1 MIIRR
6 KHRILIVVIFII
18 LTLFIL
24 KGILPNLIKSIYP
37 MKYESAMSRYA
48 MEYGL
53 DLHLIATIIKVESN
67 YDCLAIS
74 NKGAIGLM
82 QIKPSTGKW
91 IAEQIGIKDFDEE
104 MLYEPEINIRM
115 GCWYLDYLLEYY
127 KGNVQLALAAYNGGL
142 GNVNKWLKN
151 KDYSDDGVS
160 LKSIPFE
167 ETKTYLKRISR
178 TYNIYKRLYSTSN

>member
-1 MIIRR
+1 
-6 KHRILIVVIFII
+6 
-18 LTLFIL
+18 
-24 KGILPNLIKSIYP
+24 
-37 MKYESAMSRYA
+37 
-48 MEYGL
+48 
-53 DLHLIATIIKVESN
+53 
-67 YDCLAIS
+67 
-74 NKGAIGLM
+74 
-82 QIKPSTGKW
+82 
-91 IAEQIGIKDFDEE
+91 
-104 MLYEPEINIRM
+104 
-115 GCWYLDYLLEYY
+115 LDYLLEYY